1 MTMTLKAGAMIGFLT
16 VASGEAR
23 ADLWIETFDAEAQQ
37 RWSYVQDGVMGGVS
51 EGDLTFEE
59 ADGASFA
66 RLKGRVSTDNNGGF
80 IQFRAGIR
88 GGLPSET
95 EALRLRVKGNGE
107 SYYVFIRTTDR
118 KRPWHSYRARFTAT
132 EDWRVVD
139 LDLASFTAS
148 HAELPQTFTPENI
161 TGIGFVAYGRDFYAD
176 LLVSDLGLVMA
187 Q

>member
-1 MTMTLKAGAMIGFLT
+1 MTMTRKAGAMIGFLT
-16 VASGEAR
+16 VAAGEAR
-23 ADLWIETFDAEAQQ
+23 ADLWIENFDADAQQ

-51 EGDLTFEE
+51 EGDLKFEE

-66 RLKGRVSTDNNGGF
+66 RLKGRVNTDNNGGF

-118 KRPWHSYRARFTAT
+118 KRPWHSYRARFTAA
-132 EDWRVVD
+132 EDWRIVD

-148 HAELPQTFTPENI
+148 HAELPKTFTPENI
-161 TGIGFVAYGRDFYAD
+161 TGIGFVAYGRDFDAD